1 MLNKSV
7 PVPKGWALNFAHA
20 LMMTSPV
27 KILCRKMIVMNIL
40 MTMMKVTIAMI
51 VQVMMMKTI
60 NVVNYVFI
68 TLLMGD

>member
-1 MLNKSV
+1 MAVSCSTNRYQKSGLTCTELCAC
-7 PVPKGWALNFAHA
+7 PV
-20 LMMTSPV
+20 
-27 KILCRKMIVMNIL
+27 LCSKMIVMNIL

>member
-1 MLNKSV
+1 M
-7 PVPKGWALNFAHA
+7 
-20 LMMTSPV
+20 
-27 KILCRKMIVMNIL
+27 LCRKMIVMNIL
-40 MTMMKVTIAMI
+40 LTMMKVTIAMI

>member
-1 MLNKSV
+1 M
-7 PVPKGWALNFAHA
+7 
-20 LMMTSPV
+20 
-27 KILCRKMIVMNIL
+27 MNIL
-40 MTMMKVTIAMI
+40 LTMMKVTIAMI

>member
-1 MLNKSV
+1 M
-7 PVPKGWALNFAHA
+7 
-20 LMMTSPV
+20 
-27 KILCRKMIVMNIL
+27 MNIL

>member
-1 MLNKSV
+1 M
-7 PVPKGWALNFAHA
+7 
-20 LMMTSPV
+20 
-27 KILCRKMIVMNIL
+27 LCRKMIVMNIL
-40 MTMMKVTIAMI
+40 MTMIKVRIDMI

>member
-1 MLNKSV
+1 
-7 PVPKGWALNFAHA
+7 
-20 LMMTSPV
+20 MMTSPV
-27 KILCRKMIVMNIL
+27 KMLCRKMIVMNIL
-40 MTMMKVTIAMI
+40 LTMMKVTIAMI